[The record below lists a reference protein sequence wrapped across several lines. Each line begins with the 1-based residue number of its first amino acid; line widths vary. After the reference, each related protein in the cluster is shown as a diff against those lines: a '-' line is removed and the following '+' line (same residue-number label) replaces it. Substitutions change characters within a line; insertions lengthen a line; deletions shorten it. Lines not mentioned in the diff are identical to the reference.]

1 VNLAPFRSPQFNFDD
16 ESVFTCIGTSG
27 KEPLA
32 QPSPI
37 LTRRQ
42 QQALGAAAGG
52 WPAAQPQPRAPP
64 SNVDPD
70 QAAEAFMSALKNML
84 SNMGG
89 QQPGPR
95 Q

>member
-1 VNLAPFRSPQFNFDD
+1 
-16 ESVFTCIGTSG
+16 
-27 KEPLA
+27 
-32 QPSPI
+32 
-37 LTRRQ
+37 
-42 QQALGAAAGG
+42 
-52 WPAAQPQPRAPP
+52 
-64 SNVDPD
+64 VDPD